1 MQLGRSI
8 KFDPVKEKI
17 VDDREATR
25 LSIPEYRAPYKFP
38 KEYL

>member
-1 MQLGRSI
+1 
-8 KFDPVKEKI
+8 VKEKI
-17 VDDREATR
+17 IGDKEASR